1 MQELESLKFSNPFA
15 DLPEDF
21 FHKQNWT
28 PFDNPKLIHFNKE
41 LAELLGLPKDLD
53 PGDLVPYINGNKTF
67 KHSVPLSMAYAGHQ
81 FGSWVPQL
89 GDGRGILLGQ
99 LQTQDGLMDLHIKGA
114 GKTPYSRFGDGR
126 AVLRS
131 TIREYLCGEAMHHL
145 GIPSSRS
152 LIMIGSDEPVFRE
165 TTEFGAM
172 MVRVAKTH
180 IRFGH
185 FEYLMHNKKTEF
197 IPILL
202 NHVIENYFPE
212 LKESKDGYTDLFEK
226 IVSSTARLIAKWQ
239 AFGFA
244 HGVMNTDNMSILGE
258 TFDFGP
264 FGFLDEY
271 NPGFICNHS
280 DHGGRYAFN
289 NQPSIGLWNCHAL
302 AAALKDH
309 IEIER
314 TKEIINAY
322 EQTFY
327 DELILI
333 FRKKLGLVESET
345 EDLKLIEELLSWMH
359 KNKKDYTNTFRTL
372 SKENH
377 GLFKDEEGKSW
388 LEKYQKR
395 LNREKINTTKRKKI
409 MNQNNPKF
417 ILRNYLAQKVI
428 EEAEKGNY
436 VELKKLI
443 EILKKPFDEN
453 RDYENYANEPP
464 EWGRKLE
471 ISCSS

>member
-1 MQELESLKFSNPFA
+1 MQELESFKFSNPFA
-15 DLPEDF
+15 ALPEDF

-41 LAELLGLPKDLD
+41 LAELLGFPKSLNAE
-53 PGDLVPYINGNKTF
+53 DLVPYINGNKTF
-67 KHSVPLSMAYAGHQ
+67 KYSAPLSMAYAGHQ

-99 LQTQDGLMDLHIKGA
+99 IKTKEGLMDLHIKGA
-114 GKTPYSRFGDGR
+114 GKTPFSRFGDGS

-185 FEYLMHNKKTEF
+185 FEYLMHNNKSEF

-202 NHVIENYFPE
+202 NHIIENYFPE
-212 LKESKDGYTDLFEK
+212 LKESKQGYTDLFEK
-226 IVSSTARLIAKWQ
+226 IVSSTAKLIAKWQ
-239 AFGFA
+239 ASGFA

-280 DHGGRYAFN
+280 DHSGRYAFN

-314 TKEIINAY
+314 TKEIINSY
-322 EQTFY
+322 EQIFY
-327 DELILI
+327 AELVRLY
-333 FRKKLGLVESET
+333 RRKLGLFKEEK
-345 EDLKLIEELLSWMH
+345 EDLKLVEELLTWMKDH
-359 KNKKDYTNTFRTL
+359 KKDYSNTFRAL
-372 SKENH
+372 ADSN
-377 GLFKDEEGKSW
+377 KDFTDEVGKAW
-388 LEKYQKR
+388 LKKYQER
-395 LNREKINTTKRKKI
+395 LDREATNEMERKSLMKIV
-409 MNQNNPKF
+409 NPKY
-417 ILRNYLAQKVI
+417 ILRNYLAQ
-428 EEAEKGNY
+428 EAIQAAEQGDFSALNLLLE
-436 VELKKLI
+436 VLKNPYT
-443 EILKKPFDEN
+443 EDKKFNKFSE
-453 RDYENYANEPP
+453 APP
-464 EWGRKLE
+464 DWAKKIE

>member
-1 MQELESLKFSNPFA
+1 MQELESFKFSNPFA
-15 DLPEDF
+15 DLPDDF

-41 LAELLGLPKDLD
+41 LAEILGFPKGLNAE
-53 PGDLVPYINGNKTF
+53 DLVPYINGNKAF
-67 KHSVPLSMAYAGHQ
+67 KHSAPLSMAYAGHQ

-99 LQTQDGLMDLHIKGA
+99 IQTKDGLMDLHIKGA

-185 FEYLMHNKKTEF
+185 FEYLMHNKKSEF

-202 NHVIENYFPE
+202 DHVIESYFPD
-212 LKESKDGYTDLFEK
+212 LKESKDSYTDLFEK
-226 IVSSTARLIAKWQ
+226 IVFLTAGLIAKWQ

-280 DHGGRYAFN
+280 DHSGRYAFN

-314 TKEIINAY
+314 TKEIINSY
-322 EQTFY
+322 EGFFY
-327 DELILI
+327 DELTAI
-333 FRKKLGLVESET
+333 FRRKLGLTIEQSD
-345 EDLKLIEELLSWMH
+345 DLKLIEAFLSWMQ
-359 KNKKDYTNTFRTL
+359 KNKKDYTITFRNFTKDPD
-372 SKENH
+372 S
-377 GLFKDEEGKSW
+377 LFEDAEGKAWYEQYQRRLS
-388 LEKYQKR
+388 LEQISP
-395 LNREKINTTKRKKI
+395 EKRKK
-409 MNQNNPKF
+409 MMEQANPKF
-417 ILRNYLAQKVI
+417 ILRNYLAQEAI
-428 EEAEKGNY
+428 QDAEKSDFTRLIKLLE
-436 VELKKLI
+436 VLKNPYA
-443 EILKKPFDEN
+443 ENPEFD
-453 RDYENYANEPP
+453 DFAKAPP
-464 EWGRKLE
+464 EWGKKLE

>member
-1 MQELESLKFSNPFA
+1 MQELESFKFSNPFA

-28 PFDNPKLIHFNKE
+28 PFDNPKLIHFNEE
-41 LAELLGLPKDLD
+41 LAELLGFPKGLNAE
-53 PGDLVPYINGNKTF
+53 DLVPYINGNKAF
-67 KHSVPLSMAYAGHQ
+67 KHSAPLSMAYAGHQ

-99 LQTQDGLMDLHIKGA
+99 IQTKDGLMDLHIKGA

-185 FEYLMHNKKTEF
+185 FEYLMHNKKSEF

-202 NHVIENYFPE
+202 DHVIESYFPD
-212 LKESKDGYTDLFEK
+212 LKESKDRYTDLFEK
-226 IVSSTARLIAKWQ
+226 IVSSTAILIAKWQ

-280 DHGGRYAFN
+280 DHSGRYAFN

-309 IEIER
+309 IEIDR
-314 TKEIINAY
+314 TKEIINSY
-322 EQTFY
+322 ERFFY
-327 DELILI
+327 DELTAI
-333 FRKKLGLVESET
+333 FRRKLGLTIEQSD
-345 EDLKLIEELLSWMH
+345 DLKLIEAFLSWMQ
-359 KNKKDYTNTFRTL
+359 KNKKDYTNTFRGFTKDPV
-372 SKENH
+372 S
-377 GLFKDEEGKSW
+377 LFEDAEGKAWYEEYQRRLS
-388 LEKYQKR
+388 LEQISPKKR
-395 LNREKINTTKRKKI
+395 GK
-409 MNQNNPKF
+409 MMSQANPKF
-417 ILRNYLAQKVI
+417 VLRNYLAQEAI
-428 EEAEKGNY
+428 QDAEKSDFTRLINLLE
-436 VELKKLI
+436 VLKNPYA
-443 EILKKPFDEN
+443 ENPEFD
-453 RDYENYANEPP
+453 DFSKAPP
-464 EWGRKLE
+464 EWGKKLE

>member
-1 MQELESLKFSNPFA
+1 
-15 DLPEDF
+15 
-21 FHKQNWT
+21 
-28 PFDNPKLIHFNKE
+28 
-41 LAELLGLPKDLD
+41 
-53 PGDLVPYINGNKTF
+53 
-67 KHSVPLSMAYAGHQ
+67 
-81 FGSWVPQL
+81 L

-99 LQTQDGLMDLHIKGA
+99 IQTEDGLMDLHIKGA

-185 FEYLMHNKKTEF
+185 FEYLMHNKKSEL

-226 IVSSTARLIAKWQ
+226 VVSSTARLIAKWQ

-280 DHGGRYAFN
+280 DHSGRYAFN

-314 TKEIINAY
+314 TKEIINSY
-322 EQTFY
+322 EQFFY
-327 DELILI
+327 DELTRLY
-333 FRKKLGLVESET
+333 RRKLGLFKEEKD
-345 EDLKLIEELLSWMH
+345 DLKLIEELLTWM
-359 KNKKDYTNTFRTL
+359 KDSQKDYTNTFRSL
-372 SKENH
+372 SNINEN
-377 GLFKDEEGKSW
+377 FFDEAGKAW
-388 LEKYQKR
+388 YKKYQER
-395 LNREKINTTKRKKI
+395 LIRETSNEIERKTI
-409 MNQNNPKF
+409 MDQANPRYV
-417 ILRNYLAQKVI
+417 LRNYLAQ
-428 EEAEKGNY
+428 EAIQTAERGDLSALN
-436 VELKKLI
+436 LLI
-443 EILKKPFDEN
+443 EVLQNPYTEDKKYNKFSEI
-453 RDYENYANEPP
+453 PP
-464 EWGRKLE
+464 EWAKKIE

>member
-1 MQELESLKFSNPFA
+1 MQELEGLKFSNPFA
-15 DLPEDF
+15 DLPEDL

-28 PFDNPKLIHFNKE
+28 PFDNPKLIHFNEE
-41 LAELLGLPKDLD
+41 LAELLGFPKDLNAE
-53 PGDLVPYINGNKTF
+53 DLVPYINGNKAF
-67 KHSVPLSMAYAGHQ
+67 KHSMPLSMAYAGHQ

-99 LQTQDGLMDLHIKGA
+99 IQTEDGLMDLHIKGA

-185 FEYLMHNKKTEF
+185 FEYLMHNKKSEL

-212 LKESKDGYTDLFEK
+212 LRESKDGYTDLFEK
-226 IVSSTARLIAKWQ
+226 IVSSMAKLIAKWQ

-314 TKEIINAY
+314 TKEIINSY
-322 EQTFY
+322 EKIFY
-327 DELILI
+327 DELIRLYRI
-333 FRKKLGLVESET
+333 KLGLFKKEKD
-345 EDLKLIEELLSWMH
+345 DLKLVEELLTWM
-359 KNKKDYTNTFRTL
+359 KDSQKDYTNTFRSL
-372 SKENH
+372 SNINEN
-377 GLFKDEEGKSW
+377 FFDEAGKAW
-388 LEKYQKR
+388 HKKYQER
-395 LNREKINTTKRKKI
+395 LIRETSNEIERKT
-409 MNQNNPKF
+409 MMDQVNPKYV
-417 ILRNYLAQKVI
+417 LRNYLAQ
-428 EEAEKGNY
+428 EAIQTAEHGDLSALN
-436 VELKKLI
+436 LLI
-443 EILKKPFDEN
+443 EVLQNPYTEDKKYNKFSEI
-453 RDYENYANEPP
+453 PP
-464 EWGRKLE
+464 EWAKKIE

>member
-1 MQELESLKFSNPFA
+1 MQELESFKFSNPFA

-41 LAELLGLPKDLD
+41 LAELLGFPKGLNAE
-53 PGDLVPYINGNKTF
+53 DLVPYINGNKAF
-67 KHSVPLSMAYAGHQ
+67 KHSAPLSMAYAGHQ

-99 LQTQDGLMDLHIKGA
+99 IQTKDGLMDLHIKGA

-185 FEYLMHNKKTEF
+185 FEYLMHNKKSEF

-202 NHVIENYFPE
+202 DHVIESYFPD
-212 LKESKDGYTDLFEK
+212 LKESKDSYTDLFEK
-226 IVSSTARLIAKWQ
+226 IVFSTAGLIAKWQ

-280 DHGGRYAFN
+280 DHSGRYAFN

-314 TKEIINAY
+314 TKEIINSY
-322 EQTFY
+322 ERFFY
-327 DELILI
+327 DELTAI
-333 FRKKLGLVESET
+333 FRRKLGLTIEKSD
-345 EDLKLIEELLSWMH
+345 DLKLIEAFLSWMQ
-359 KNKKDYTNTFRTL
+359 KNKKDYTNTFRGFTKDPD
-372 SKENH
+372 S
-377 GLFKDEEGKSW
+377 LFEDAEGKAWYEEYQRRLS
-388 LEKYQKR
+388 LEQISPDKR
-395 LNREKINTTKRKKI
+395 GK
-409 MNQNNPKF
+409 MMSQANPKF
-417 ILRNYLAQKVI
+417 VLRNYLAQEAI
-428 EEAEKGNY
+428 QDAEKSDFTRLIKLLE
-436 VELKKLI
+436 VLKNPYA
-443 EILKKPFDEN
+443 ENPEFD
-453 RDYENYANEPP
+453 DFAKAPP
-464 EWGRKLE
+464 EWGKKLE

>member
-1 MQELESLKFSNPFA
+1 MYKLESLKFSNQFA
-15 DLPEDF
+15 NLPEDF

-28 PFDNPKLIHFNKE
+28 PFDNPKLIHFNEE
-41 LAELLGLPKDLD
+41 LAELLGFPKNLN
-53 PGDLVPYINGNKTF
+53 PEDLVPYVNGNKAF
-67 KHSVPLSMAYAGHQ
+67 KNSAPLSMAYAGHQ

-99 LQTQDGLMDLHIKGA
+99 LQTKDGLMDLHIKGA

-165 TTEFGAM
+165 TTESGAM

-185 FEYLMHNKKTEF
+185 FEYLMHNKKSEF

-202 NHVIENYFPE
+202 NHLIENYFPE
-212 LKESKDGYTDLFEK
+212 LKESKDSYTDLLEK
-226 IVSSTARLIAKWQ
+226 IVILTARLIAKWQ

-271 NPGFICNHS
+271 NPSFICNHS
-280 DHGGRYAFN
+280 DHSGRYAFN

-309 IEIER
+309 IEIDR
-314 TKEIINAY
+314 TKEIINSY
-322 EQTFY
+322 EQIFY
-327 DELILI
+327 DELAML
-333 FRKKLGLVESET
+333 FRKKLGLSQEEK
-345 EDLKLIEELLSWMH
+345 EDLKLVEELLTWMKDH
-359 KNKKDYTNTFRTL
+359 KKDYTNTFRALADSNEDFT
-372 SKENH
+372 
-377 GLFKDEEGKSW
+377 DEVGKAW
-388 LEKYQKR
+388 LKKYQER
-395 LNREKINTTKRKKI
+395 LGREAKNETERKSLMKIA
-409 MNQNNPKF
+409 NPKY
-417 ILRNYLAQKVI
+417 ILRNYLAQ
-428 EEAEKGNY
+428 EAIQAAERGDFSALNTLAGVLKNPYAENEKYKNFT
-436 VELKKLI
+436 
-443 EILKKPFDEN
+443 EI
-453 RDYENYANEPP
+453 PP
-464 EWGRKLE
+464 EWAKKLE

>member
-15 DLPEDF
+15 DLPEDL

-28 PFDNPKLIHFNKE
+28 PFDNPKLIHFNEE
-41 LAELLGLPKDLD
+41 LAVFLGFPKDLNAE
-53 PGDLVPYINGNKTF
+53 DLVPFINGTKSF

-99 LQTQDGLMDLHIKGA
+99 VQTKEGLMDLHIKGA

-185 FEYLMHNKKTEF
+185 FEYLMHNKKSEL
-197 IPILL
+197 IPILI

-212 LKESKDGYTDLFEK
+212 LKESEDGYTDLFEK
-226 IVSSTARLIAKWQ
+226 VVFSTARLIAKWQ

-280 DHGGRYAFN
+280 DHSGRYAFN

-314 TKEIINAY
+314 TKEIINSY
-322 EQTFY
+322 EQIFY
-327 DELILI
+327 DELTKLY
-333 FRKKLGLVESET
+333 RRKLGFFKEEKD
-345 EDLKLIEELLSWMH
+345 DLKLIEELLTWM
-359 KNKKDYTNTFRTL
+359 KDSQKDYTNTFRSL
-372 SKENH
+372 SDINENY
-377 GLFKDEEGKSW
+377 FDEAGKAW
-388 LEKYQKR
+388 YKKYQNR
-395 LNREKINTTKRKKI
+395 LSHETANEAERKI
-409 MNQNNPKF
+409 MMNKANPKY
-417 ILRNYLAQKVI
+417 ILRNYLAQ
-428 EEAEKGNY
+428 EAIQTAEHGDLSALNS
-436 VELKKLI
+436 LI
-443 EILKKPFDEN
+443 EVLQNPYIEDKKFN
-453 RDYENYANEPP
+453 KFSKAPP
-464 EWGRKLE
+464 EWAKKIE

>member
-1 MQELESLKFSNPFA
+1 MQELESFKFSNPFA
-15 DLPEDF
+15 NLPDDF

-28 PFDNPKLIHFNKE
+28 PFDNPKLIHFNRE
-41 LAELLGLPKDLD
+41 LAELLGFPKDLNAEY
-53 PGDLVPYINGNKTF
+53 LVPYINGNKAF
-67 KHSVPLSMAYAGHQ
+67 KHSAPLSMAYAGHQ

-99 LQTQDGLMDLHIKGA
+99 THTKDGLMDLHIKGA

-185 FEYLMHNKKTEF
+185 FEYLKHNKKSEF

-202 NHVIENYFPE
+202 NHVIENYFPV

-226 IVSSTARLIAKWQ
+226 IVSSTAILIAKWQ

-280 DHGGRYAFN
+280 DHSGRYAFN

-314 TKEIINAY
+314 TKEIINSY
-322 EQTFY
+322 EQIFY
-327 DELILI
+327 DELTRLY
-333 FRKKLGLVESET
+333 RRKLGLFKEEKD
-345 EDLKLIEELLSWMH
+345 DLKLIEELLTWM
-359 KNKKDYTNTFRTL
+359 KDLKKDYTNTFRDL
-372 SKENH
+372 VDYDQRFEDQK
-377 GLFKDEEGKSW
+377 GMLW
-388 LEKYQKR
+388 LKKYQER
-395 LNREKINTTKRKKI
+395 LDLEEVNEKERIAL
-409 MNQNNPKF
+409 MNSSNPKY
-417 ILRNYLAQKVI
+417 ILRNYLAQ
-428 EEAEKGNY
+428 EAIQAAELGDFSSLNLLVEVLKDPY
-436 VELKKLI
+436 VEK
-443 EILKKPFDEN
+443 
-453 RDYENYANEPP
+453 NEFSEFSKAPP
-464 EWGRKLE
+464 EWGKKLE

>member
-1 MQELESLKFSNPFA
+1 MQELESFKFSNPFA

-41 LAELLGLPKDLD
+41 LAELLGFPKGLNAE
-53 PGDLVPYINGNKTF
+53 DLVPYINGNKAF
-67 KHSVPLSMAYAGHQ
+67 KHSAPLSMAYAGHQ

-99 LQTQDGLMDLHIKGA
+99 IQTKDGLMDLHIKGA

-185 FEYLMHNKKTEF
+185 FEYLMHNKKSEF

-202 NHVIENYFPE
+202 DHVIESYFPD
-212 LKESKDGYTDLFEK
+212 LKESKDSYTDLFEK
-226 IVSSTARLIAKWQ
+226 IVSSTASLIAKWQ

-314 TKEIINAY
+314 TKEIINSY
-322 EQTFY
+322 EKFFY
-327 DELILI
+327 DELTSI
-333 FRKKLGLVESET
+333 FRRKLGFTVEQAD
-345 EDLKLIEELLSWMH
+345 DLKLIEDFLSWMQ
-359 KNKKDYTNTFRTL
+359 KNKKDYTITFRDFTKYPD
-372 SKENH
+372 S
-377 GLFKDEEGKSW
+377 LFDDAEGKTWYEQYQRRLS
-388 LEKYQKR
+388 LEQTSP
-395 LNREKINTTKRKKI
+395 EKRKK
-409 MNQNNPKF
+409 MMAQANPKF
-417 ILRNYLAQKVI
+417 VLRNYLAQEAI
-428 EEAEKGNY
+428 QDAEKSDFTRLIKLLE
-436 VELKKLI
+436 VLKNPYA
-443 EILKKPFDEN
+443 ENPEFD
-453 RDYENYANEPP
+453 DFAKAPP
-464 EWGRKLE
+464 EWGKKLE

>member
-1 MQELESLKFSNPFA
+1 MLELESFKFSNPFA
-15 DLPEDF
+15 NLPENF

-28 PFDNPKLIHFNKE
+28 PFDNPKLIHFNEE
-41 LAELLGLPKDLD
+41 LAELLGFPKDLD
-53 PGDLVPYINGNKTF
+53 AEDLVPYVNGNKAF
-67 KHSVPLSMAYAGHQ
+67 KHSAPLSMAYAGHQ

-99 LQTQDGLMDLHIKGA
+99 IQTKDGLMDLHIKGA

-185 FEYLMHNKKTEF
+185 FEYFMHNKKSEF

-202 NHVIENYFPE
+202 DHVIESYFPD

-226 IVSSTARLIAKWQ
+226 IVSSTASLIAKWQ

-280 DHGGRYAFN
+280 DHSGRYAFN

-302 AAALKDH
+302 AAALKGH

-314 TKEIINAY
+314 TKEIINSY
-322 EQTFY
+322 EKIFY
-327 DELILI
+327 DELTRL
-333 FRKKLGLVESET
+333 FRRKLGLFKEEKD
-345 EDLKLIEELLSWMH
+345 DLKLTEELLTWM
-359 KNKKDYTNTFRTL
+359 KNHKKDYTNTFRNL
-372 SKENH
+372 IDNNQI
-377 GLFKDEEGKSW
+377 FKDQKGMLW
-388 LEKYQKR
+388 LKKYQER
-395 LNREKINTTKRKKI
+395 LDLEEVNEKERIAL
-409 MNQNNPKF
+409 MNSSNPKY
-417 ILRNYLAQKVI
+417 ILRNYLAQ
-428 EEAEKGNY
+428 EAIQAAELGDFSSLNLLVEVLKDPY
-436 VELKKLI
+436 VEK
-443 EILKKPFDEN
+443 
-453 RDYENYANEPP
+453 NEFSEFSKVPP
-464 EWGRKLE
+464 EWGKKLE

>member
-1 MQELESLKFSNPFA
+1 MQELENFKFSNPFA

-41 LAELLGLPKDLD
+41 LAELLGFPKGLNAE
-53 PGDLVPYINGNKTF
+53 DLVPYINGNKAF
-67 KHSVPLSMAYAGHQ
+67 KHSAPLSMAYAGHQ

-99 LQTQDGLMDLHIKGA
+99 TQTKDGLMDLHIKGA

-152 LIMIGSDEPVFRE
+152 LILIGSDEPVFRE

-185 FEYLMHNKKTEF
+185 FEYLMHNNKSEF

-202 NHVIENYFPE
+202 NHVIKSYFPE
-212 LKESKDGYTDLFEK
+212 LEESKDGYTDLFEK
-226 IVSSTARLIAKWQ
+226 IVSSTASLIAKWQ

-271 NPGFICNHS
+271 NPDFICNHS
-280 DHGGRYAFN
+280 DHSGRYAFN

-314 TKEIINAY
+314 TKEIISSY
-322 EQTFY
+322 ENIFY
-327 DELILI
+327 NELTMLY
-333 FRKKLGLVESET
+333 RRKLGLFEEET
-345 EDLKLIEELLSWMH
+345 DDLMLVEELLTWM
-359 KNKKDYTNTFRTL
+359 KNHQKDYTNTLRSL
-372 SKENH
+372 SDVNEN
-377 GLFKDEEGKSW
+377 FFDETGKAW
-388 LEKYQKR
+388 LKKYQER
-395 LNREKINTTKRKKI
+395 LIRDSSSEIERKTM
-409 MNQNNPKF
+409 MNEANPKYV
-417 ILRNYLAQKVI
+417 LRNYLAQ
-428 EEAEKGNY
+428 EAIQAAEHGDLSALNLLLE
-436 VELKKLI
+436 VLKNPYT
-443 EILKKPFDEN
+443 EDKKFDKFSE
-453 RDYENYANEPP
+453 APP
-464 EWGRKLE
+464 EWAKKIE

>member
-1 MQELESLKFSNPFA
+1 MQKLESFKFSNPFA

-28 PFDNPKLIHFNKE
+28 PFHNPKLIHFNKE
-41 LAELLGLPKDLD
+41 LAELLGFPKDLNAE
-53 PGDLVPYINGNKTF
+53 DLVPYINGNKAF
-67 KHSVPLSMAYAGHQ
+67 KHSAPLSMAYAGHQ

-99 LQTQDGLMDLHIKGA
+99 IQTKDGLMDLHIKGA

-185 FEYLMHNKKTEF
+185 FEYLMHNKKSEF

-202 NHVIENYFPE
+202 DHVIESYFPD
-212 LKESKDGYTDLFEK
+212 LKESKDCYTDLFEK
-226 IVSSTARLIAKWQ
+226 IVFLTAGLIAKWQ

-271 NPGFICNHS
+271 NPSFICNHS
-280 DHGGRYAFN
+280 DHSGRYAFN

-314 TKEIINAY
+314 TKEIINSY
-322 EQTFY
+322 ERFFY
-327 DELILI
+327 DELTAI
-333 FRKKLGLVESET
+333 FRRKLGLTIEKSD
-345 EDLKLIEELLSWMH
+345 DLKLIEAFLSWMQ
-359 KNKKDYTNTFRTL
+359 KNKKDYTNTFRGFTKDPD
-372 SKENH
+372 S
-377 GLFKDEEGKSW
+377 LFEDAEGKAWYEEYQRRLS
-388 LEKYQKR
+388 LEQISPEKR
-395 LNREKINTTKRKKI
+395 GK
-409 MNQNNPKF
+409 MMSQANPKF
-417 ILRNYLAQKVI
+417 VLRNYLAQEAI
-428 EEAEKGNY
+428 QDAEKSDFTRLIKLLE
-436 VELKKLI
+436 VLKNPYA
-443 EILKKPFDEN
+443 ENPEFD
-453 RDYENYANEPP
+453 DFAKAPP
-464 EWGRKLE
+464 EWGKKLE

>member
-1 MQELESLKFSNPFA
+1 MQELESFKFSNPFA

-28 PFDNPKLIHFNKE
+28 PFDNPKLVHFNEE
-41 LAELLGLPKDLD
+41 LAELLGFPKGLNAE
-53 PGDLVPYINGNKTF
+53 DLVPYINGNKAF
-67 KHSVPLSMAYAGHQ
+67 KHSAPLSMAYAGHQ

-99 LQTQDGLMDLHIKGA
+99 IQTKDGLMDLHIKGA

-185 FEYLMHNKKTEF
+185 FEYLMHNKKSEF

-202 NHVIENYFPE
+202 DHVIESYFPE

-226 IVSSTARLIAKWQ
+226 IVFSTAGLIAKWQ

-280 DHGGRYAFN
+280 DHSGRYAFN

-314 TKEIINAY
+314 TKEIINSY
-322 EQTFY
+322 EKFFY
-327 DELILI
+327 KELTAI
-333 FRKKLGLVESET
+333 FRRKLGLMVEQSD
-345 EDLKLIEELLSWMH
+345 DLKLIEELLSWMQ
-359 KNKKDYTNTFRTL
+359 KNKKDYTLTFRDFAKDQD
-372 SKENH
+372 S
-377 GLFKDEEGKSW
+377 LFEDDEGKSW
-388 LEKYQKR
+388 HEKYQHR
-395 LNREKINTTKRKKI
+395 LSFEKTSSEDRLKI
-409 MNQNNPKF
+409 MTLANPKF
-417 ILRNYLAQKVI
+417 VLRNYLAQEAI
-428 EEAEKGNY
+428 QDAEKSDFTK
-436 VELKKLI
+436 LKNL
-443 EILKKPFDEN
+443 LKVLKNPYDEN
-453 RDYENYANEPP
+453 SEFENFANAPP
-464 EWGRKLE
+464 EWGKKLE

>member
-1 MQELESLKFSNPFA
+1 
-15 DLPEDF
+15 
-21 FHKQNWT
+21 
-28 PFDNPKLIHFNKE
+28 
-41 LAELLGLPKDLD
+41 
-53 PGDLVPYINGNKTF
+53 
-67 KHSVPLSMAYAGHQ
+67 MAYAGHQ

-99 LQTQDGLMDLHIKGA
+99 IQTKDGLMDLHIKGA
-114 GKTPYSRFGDGR
+114 GKTPFSRFGDGR

-131 TIREYLCGEAMHHL
+131 TIREYLCSEAMHHL

-185 FEYLMHNKKTEF
+185 FEYLMHNKKSEF

-202 NHVIENYFPE
+202 DHVIENYFPD
-212 LKESKDGYTDLFEK
+212 LKESKDSYTDLFEK
-226 IVSSTARLIAKWQ
+226 IVSSTASLIAKWQ

-280 DHGGRYAFN
+280 DHSGRYAFN

-302 AAALKDH
+302 AAALKDY

-314 TKEIINAY
+314 TKEIISSY
-322 EQTFY
+322 ENIFY
-327 DELILI
+327 NELTKLY
-333 FRKKLGLVESET
+333 RKKLGLFEE
-345 EDLKLIEELLSWMH
+345 EKDDLKLVEELLTWM
-359 KNKKDYTNTFRTL
+359 KDSQKDYTNTLRSL
-372 SKENH
+372 SVIDESFFDKT
-377 GLFKDEEGKSW
+377 GKAWFK
-388 LEKYQKR
+388 KYQER
-395 LNREKINTTKRKKI
+395 LIRDSSCELERKTM
-409 MNQNNPKF
+409 MNEANPKYV
-417 ILRNYLAQKVI
+417 LRNYLAQ
-428 EEAEKGNY
+428 EAIQATEQGDLSTLNLLLE
-436 VELKKLI
+436 VLKNPYT
-443 EILKKPFDEN
+443 EDKKFDKFSEV
-453 RDYENYANEPP
+453 PP
-464 EWGRKLE
+464 EWAKKIE

>member
-1 MQELESLKFSNPFA
+1 MGLNFSNV
-15 DLPEDF
+15 
-21 FHKQNWT
+21 
-28 PFDNPKLIHFNKE
+28 DNE
-41 LAELLGLPKDLD
+41 QLAKMFSGNLLPKGSKSLAQ
-53 PGDLVPYINGNKTF
+53 
-67 KHSVPLSMAYAGHQ
+67 AYAGHQ
-81 FGSWVPQL
+81 FGHFTML
-89 GDGRGILLGQ
+89 
-99 LQTQDGLMDLHIKGA
+99 
-114 GKTPYSRFGDGR
+114 GDGR

-185 FEYLMHNKKTEF
+185 FEYLMRNKKSEF

-202 NHVIENYFPE
+202 DHVIENYFPD
-212 LKESKDGYTDLFEK
+212 LKESKDSYTDLFEK
-226 IVSSTARLIAKWQ
+226 IVFSTAGLIAKWQ

-271 NPGFICNHS
+271 NPSFICNHS
-280 DHGGRYAFN
+280 DHSGRYAFN
-289 NQPSIGLWNCHAL
+289 NQPSIGLWTCHAL

-314 TKEIINAY
+314 TKEIINSY
-322 EQTFY
+322 EGFFY
-327 DELILI
+327 KELTAI
-333 FRKKLGLVESET
+333 FRRKLGLTIEQSD
-345 EDLKLIEELLSWMH
+345 DLKLIEAFLSWMQ
-359 KNKKDYTNTFRTL
+359 KNKKDYTITFRGFTKDPD
-372 SKENH
+372 S
-377 GLFKDEEGKSW
+377 LFEDAEGKAWYEQYQRRLS
-388 LEKYQKR
+388 LEQISPEKR
-395 LNREKINTTKRKKI
+395 GK
-409 MNQNNPKF
+409 MMAQANPKF
-417 ILRNYLAQKVI
+417 VLRNYLAHEAIQD
-428 EEAEKGNY
+428 AEKSDFTRLIKLLE
-436 VELKKLI
+436 VLKNPYA
-443 EILKKPFDEN
+443 ENPEFD
-453 RDYENYANEPP
+453 DFAKAPP
-464 EWGRKLE
+464 EWGKKLE

>member
-1 MQELESLKFSNPFA
+1 MQDLESLNFSNQFA

-21 FHKQNWT
+21 FHKQEWT
-28 PFDNPKLIHFNKE
+28 PFDNPKLIHFNEE
-41 LAELLGLPKDLD
+41 LAELLGFSKNLNPEDLM
-53 PGDLVPYINGNKTF
+53 LYINGNKAF
-67 KHSVPLSMAYAGHQ
+67 KNSTPLAMAYAGHQ

-99 LQTQDGLMDLHIKGA
+99 IQTKQGLMDLHIKGA

-185 FEYLMHNKKTEF
+185 FEYFMHNKKSEF
-197 IPILL
+197 VPILL
-202 NHVIENYFPE
+202 DHVIGNYFPE
-212 LKESKDGYTDLFEK
+212 LKNASDSYTDLFEK
-226 IVSSTARLIAKWQ
+226 IVNVTARLIAKWQ

-264 FGFLDEY
+264 FGFLDDY
-271 NPGFICNHS
+271 DPGFICNHS
-280 DHGGRYAFN
+280 DHQGRYAFN

-322 EQTFY
+322 EKVFY
-327 DELILI
+327 EELTNI
-333 FRKKLGLVESET
+333 FRKKLGLSEIKPN
-345 EDLKLIEELLSWMH
+345 DLKLVEELLTWMK
-359 KNKKDYTNTFRTL
+359 KNKKDYTNTFREL
-372 SKENH
+372 SKEDND
-377 GLFKDEEGKSW
+377 LFEDQEGKLW
-388 LEKYQKR
+388 LEKYQER
-395 LNREKINTTKRKKI
+395 LKDEKNTPENRKQI
-409 MNQNNPKF
+409 MEQSNPKF
-417 ILRNYLAQKVI
+417 ILRNYLAQ
-428 EEAEKGNY
+428 EAIQDAENSDFSKLYN
-436 VELKKLI
+436 LI
-443 EILKKPFDEN
+443 EVLKKPYEEN
-453 RDYENYANEPP
+453 VNFEDYAKAPP
-464 EWGRKLE
+464 EWSKKLE

>member
-1 MQELESLKFSNPFA
+1 MQELESFKFSNSFA

-28 PFDNPKLIHFNKE
+28 PFDNPKLIHFNEE
-41 LAELLGLPKDLD
+41 LAELLGFPKGLNAE
-53 PGDLVPYINGNKTF
+53 DLVPYINGNKAF
-67 KHSVPLSMAYAGHQ
+67 KHSAPLSMAYAGHQ

-99 LQTQDGLMDLHIKGA
+99 ILTKDGLMDLHIKGA

-185 FEYLMHNKKTEF
+185 FEYLMHNKKSEF

-202 NHVIENYFPE
+202 DHVIESYFPD
-212 LKESKDGYTDLFEK
+212 LKESKDSYTDLFEK
-226 IVSSTARLIAKWQ
+226 IVFLTAGLIAKWQ

-280 DHGGRYAFN
+280 DHSGRYAFN

-314 TKEIINAY
+314 TKEIINSY
-322 EQTFY
+322 ERFFY
-327 DELILI
+327 DELTAI
-333 FRKKLGLVESET
+333 FRRKLGLTIEQSD
-345 EDLKLIEELLSWMH
+345 DLKLIEAFLSWMQ
-359 KNKKDYTNTFRTL
+359 KNKKDYTITFRSFTKDPD
-372 SKENH
+372 S
-377 GLFKDEEGKSW
+377 LFEDAEGKAWYEEYQRRLS
-388 LEKYQKR
+388 LEQISPEKR
-395 LNREKINTTKRKKI
+395 GK
-409 MNQNNPKF
+409 MMSQANPKF
-417 ILRNYLAQKVI
+417 VLRNYLAQEAI
-428 EEAEKGNY
+428 QDAEKSDFTRLIKLLE
-436 VELKKLI
+436 VLKNPYA
-443 EILKKPFDEN
+443 ENPEFD
-453 RDYENYANEPP
+453 DFAKAPP
-464 EWGRKLE
+464 EWGKKLE

>member
-1 MQELESLKFSNPFA
+1 MKELESLKFSNQFA
-15 DLPEDF
+15 TLPKEL
-21 FHKQNWT
+21 FHKQIWS
-28 PFDNPKLIHFNKE
+28 PFENPKLIHFNSE
-41 LAELLGLPKDLD
+41 LATDLGFPENLNPE
-53 PGDLVPYINGNKTF
+53 DLVPFINGNKAF
-67 KHSVPLSMAYAGHQ
+67 EGSAPLSMAYAGHQ

-99 LQTQDGLMDLHIKGA
+99 LQTKGGLMDLHIKGA

-165 TTEFGAM
+165 ITEFGAM

-185 FEYLMHNKKTEF
+185 FEYLKHNNKSEF

-202 NHVIENYFPE
+202 DHVIENYFPE
-212 LKESKDGYTDLFEK
+212 LKSSKDGYTDLFEN
-226 IVSSTARLIAKWQ
+226 IVNSTALLISKWQ

-264 FGFLDEY
+264 FGFLDDY
-271 NPGFICNHS
+271 DPGFICNHS
-280 DHGGRYAFN
+280 DHQGRYAFN

-302 AAALKDH
+302 AAALKDQID
-309 IEIER
+309 IEKA
-314 TKEIINAY
+314 KEIINNY
-322 EQTFY
+322 EKIFY
-327 DELILI
+327 EELTKLY
-333 FRKKLGLVESET
+333 RRKLGLIREEK
-345 EDLKLIEELLSWMH
+345 EDLKLIEEFLDWM
-359 KNKKDYTNTFRTL
+359 KLQRKDYTNTFRDL
-372 SKENH
+372 SEGILEFSDSKGKAWLSHYQNRLAKEDTTN
-377 GLFKDEEGKSW
+377 EERVNLMVNS
-388 LEKYQKR
+388 
-395 LNREKINTTKRKKI
+395 
-409 MNQNNPKF
+409 NPKY
-417 ILRNYLAQKVI
+417 ILRNYLAQEVI
-428 EEAEKGNY
+428 EAAQAGDFSSLNKLLDALKNPFSEKEEYN
-436 VELKKLI
+436 
-443 EILKKPFDEN
+443 
-453 RDYENYANEPP
+453 DYAQSPP
-464 EWGRKLE
+464 EWGKKLE